1 MMSSLCAASKPL
13 IPAPMAVGRSNA
25 LCLIQPRVMCSS
37 LRTAQPLLR
46 TSIVHPAPLVRRP
59 SLHPVVPAR
68 VPGCPASSST
78 SPASPGPAPASS
90 PAKGLRVTL
99 YIGLWYGFNIVFNIL
114 NKSALNAF
122 PAPWCISALQLAT
135 SAVFM
140 GTLWITR
147 LYPAPTV
154 TWPLIKALA
163 PVALAHT
170 IGHVS
175 ACVSFS
181 LMAVSF
187 AHVVK
192 AAEPVLSVALSQLIL
207 GEVNPW
213 YVWASLLPIIGGCSL
228 SAMKE
233 VSFAWAGFNNAMISN
248 FGMVMRNVLSKKSLG
263 DATNKLDGTNLFAL
277 LSFISLVYTV
287 PVALAVEGFKGGVF
301 QWGTMWSQA
310 VATLGA
316 PQFYKLMAGAGIFY
330 HLYNQASY
338 MVLDQ
343 GISPVTFSVG
353 NTMKRVAVVASSV
366 LFFRN
371 PVSALNWIGSMLAI
385 AGTGLYSLAKQKAGN
400 DAKKAKPA

>member
-1 MMSSLCAASKPL
+1 
-13 IPAPMAVGRSNA
+13 
-25 LCLIQPRVMCSS
+25 
-37 LRTAQPLLR
+37 
-46 TSIVHPAPLVRRP
+46 VRRP

>member
-1 MMSSLCAASKPL
+1 M
-13 IPAPMAVGRSNA
+13 
-25 LCLIQPRVMCSS
+25 
-37 LRTAQPLLR
+37 
-46 TSIVHPAPLVRRP
+46 
-59 SLHPVVPAR
+59 
-68 VPGCPASSST
+68 PGCPASSST

-263 DATNKLDGTNLFAL
+263 DATVGVAFCWGWRACWSGRRSGAM
-277 LSFISLVYTV
+277 LS
-287 PVALAVEGFKGGVF
+287 
-301 QWGTMWSQA
+301 
-310 VATLGA
+310 
-316 PQFYKLMAGAGIFY
+316 
-330 HLYNQASY
+330 
-338 MVLDQ
+338 
-343 GISPVTFSVG
+343 
-353 NTMKRVAVVASSV
+353 RSS
-366 LFFRN
+366 
-371 PVSALNWIGSMLAI
+371 S
-385 AGTGLYSLAKQKAGN
+385 T
-400 DAKKAKPA
+400 

>member
-1 MMSSLCAASKPL
+1 
-13 IPAPMAVGRSNA
+13 
-25 LCLIQPRVMCSS
+25 
-37 LRTAQPLLR
+37 
-46 TSIVHPAPLVRRP
+46 
-59 SLHPVVPAR
+59 
-68 VPGCPASSST
+68 
-78 SPASPGPAPASS
+78 
-90 PAKGLRVTL
+90 
-99 YIGLWYGFNIVFNIL
+99 
-114 NKSALNAF
+114 
-122 PAPWCISALQLAT
+122 
-135 SAVFM
+135 M